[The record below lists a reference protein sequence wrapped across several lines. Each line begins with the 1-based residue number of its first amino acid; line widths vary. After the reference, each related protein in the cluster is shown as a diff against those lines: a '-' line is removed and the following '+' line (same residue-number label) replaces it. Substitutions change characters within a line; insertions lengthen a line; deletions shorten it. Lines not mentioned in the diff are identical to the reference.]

1 MSRPSE
7 FNQVVFGFKAHAE
20 GVFEFS
26 NLFLGRRCSAR
37 GLFFNLGCLLLCCF
51 VPSPLP
57 TVPIAAPTAT
67 EWLTS
72 LPAISPTHY
81 EFYSNL
87 YKNLVFLANYR
98 FGIMDGDSEFNN
110 AV

>member
-7 FNQVVFGFKAHAE
+7 FNQVVIGFKATLKAFLNFPICSWVA
-20 GVFEFS
+20 GVAPAACS
-26 NLFLGRRCSAR
+26 STWAACCCAALFRR
-37 GLFFNLGCLLLCCF
+37 L
-51 VPSPLP
+51 LP